1 MIMLTKLKTFV
12 KEHAQNIVLAA
23 MVVLISLL
31 SFAVGYLTAQ
41 YQQKETIRIESLK

>member
-1 MIMLTKLKTFV
+1 MLAKLKAFV
-12 KEHAQNIVLAA
+12 KDRAQNIVLAA

-41 YQQKETIRIESLK
+41 YQQKEAIRIESP